1 MIRLVFAIS
10 MWYIAA
16 MNEQPQNDPAPRQGT
31 NGLPREGTG
40 RVAPRLGRRLLVS
53 ASLAAPTLLTLGR
66 AAHADTASKNN
77 KKKGK
82 SMGTASQL
90 ASIKKRKG

>member
-1 MIRLVFAIS
+1 
-10 MWYIAA
+10 
-16 MNEQPQNDPAPRQGT
+16 MNEQPQNNSAPRPGT
-31 NGLPREGTG
+31 TGLPQEGTG
-40 RVAPRLGRRLLVS
+40 RVMPRLGRRLLVS

-66 AAHADTASKNN
+66 AAHADTASKGSKGS

>member
-1 MIRLVFAIS
+1 
-10 MWYIAA
+10 MWYIEA
-16 MNEQPQNDPAPRQGT
+16 MNEQPQNGPAPRQGM
-31 NGLPREGTG
+31 GGSSREGTD

-66 AAHADTASKNN
+66 AAHSQTANKSNQTT